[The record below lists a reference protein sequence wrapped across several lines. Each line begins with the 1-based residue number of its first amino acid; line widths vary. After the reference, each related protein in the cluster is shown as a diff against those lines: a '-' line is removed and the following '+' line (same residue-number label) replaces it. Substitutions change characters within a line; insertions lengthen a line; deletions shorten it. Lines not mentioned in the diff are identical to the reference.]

1 MFYLTAQKI
10 TRIFYAWNAMHTS
23 VTSIL

>member
-1 MFYLTAQKI
+1 MFYFKCAKI

-23 VTSIL
+23 VASIL

>member
-1 MFYLTAQKI
+1 MFYFKCVKI

-23 VTSIL
+23 IASIL